1 MSNLYADSIGRENPS
16 VVWSLD
22 ENLST
27 VSSLDNINITF
38 AANLPTTFWGTP
50 ANEYGNGVDN
60 AYYLGSSSAANTLKA
75 SSSGMPLAYGSS
87 SIINLY
93 KNTNAPSFIFP
104 GFGFLNYDGKD
115 KNLTLEFWLRVFPET
130 HYPLRILGPIYSD
143 DGLYVNGPFLSLKVE
158 NQIKHHFV
166 GEWGRPMMIQIYYTA
181 LSAGLIL
188 NGEQVISILHDR
200 KNLQLVSKYDDN
212 GKDQDWIG
220 IYAYDNVTPVQIDC
234 LAIYPFQISEKNA
247 KLHFDKG
254 QAVEIKEIK
263 NTTYSDVPVM
273 IDYQSAKYA
282 NNYTYPGAGKWQS
295 GIINN
300 LDTTNGILSVPNY
313 SLPSIVFKDPDKTV
327 AEWNTAQQT
336 FTGQSNTTSLS
347 DGEILDNDVFFIMN
361 PMETDDEWNTDGYLH
376 FDKMNVLQ
384 DEVKAIYGVF
394 EVSVLPSS
402 EQTLFKIS
410 NANSESFQITISNN
424 DLTYKFVSGSS
435 EDVIYTAENVV
446 STSTKFNAGIDID
459 KLIQN
464 SSNNQL
470 RSFFQNKT
478 ALQLFVAGT
487 GSFTGTF
494 LGKIYK
500 VGFSNSANLNI
511 IPSANFVNG
520 IADSDSATFN
530 NHCASYTLVG
540 INTFNEFSLD
550 IAISGSWKDYIPA
563 KILAKQIS
571 SNVYDLD
578 FIQINIDYP
587 EISNVSNAIVRSYI
601 EFSSIVSSIVSDN
614 QTVKTTVAKSS
625 NYTIEPDADWLN
637 KLYEFVDNTILYLPT
652 GGYGSI
658 DDISIVTHVDFTIPG
673 IFRNPV
679 GIKKYQLSSQSLTD
693 STTPIPI
700 GTRYG
705 KDIYSYGSSGYNTK
719 NPYTIYKSSTP
730 YLYLNKN
737 SGIKLVGS
745 AIDGTRE
752 ISVPIN
758 KFKSSF
764 YKVCVIQASIFHEQ
778 LFGANDIDIF
788 KIYYYSDEAGDEGQK
803 IITVGLNPEEN
814 QITGEI
820 FVKQDNEIYP
830 HVVVYVDGVEDR
842 TVRYKEW
849 HTITLKFT
857 KNLSFSLGTNNKIAI
872 TGPFLLNNISDYQ
885 ISQAKENQN
894 FLLDNWQTISANNW
908 SYWQSGQPEED
919 TWRQVLFSSLIAIP
933 QLDAVSIYNA
943 YIGNNKITGQPGN
956 GDISIN
962 QRAASLYSGIRS
974 NRIVVKPL

>member
-1 MSNLYADSIGRENPS
+1 MSNLYADSISRDNPS
-16 VVWSLD
+16 VIWSLD
-22 ENLST
+22 ENLSA
-27 VSSLDNINITF
+27 VSSLANITS

-50 ANEYGNGVDN
+50 ANEYGNGIDN
-60 AYYLGSSSAANTLKA
+60 AYYLGESLDESTLAA

-93 KNTNAPSFIFP
+93 ENNGKPSFIFP

-115 KNLTLEFWLRVFPET
+115 KNLTLEFWLRVLPET

-166 GEWGRPMMIQIYYTA
+166 GEWGRPMLIQIYYTS

-188 NGEQVISILHDR
+188 NGQQVISILHDGT
-200 KNLQLVSKYDDN
+200 NLQLVAKYDDN

-234 LAIYPFQISEKNA
+234 LAIYPYQISERNA
-247 KLHFDKG
+247 KLHFVKG
-254 QAVEIKEIK
+254 QSVEINEIK

-361 PMETDDEWNTDGYLH
+361 PMETDDEWNTDGYLY
-376 FDKMNVLQ
+376 FNKMNVLQ

-394 EVSVLPSS
+394 EVFELPSS
-402 EQTLFKIS
+402 EQTLFKVS
-410 NANSESFQITISNN
+410 NANSESFQITINNN

-487 GSFTGTF
+487 GNFTGTF

-500 VGFSNSANLNI
+500 IGFSNSANLNI
-511 IPSANFVNG
+511 IPSADFVSG

-550 IAISGSWKDYIPA
+550 IAINGSWKDYIPA
-563 KILAKQIS
+563 KILAKKIS

-587 EISNVSNAIVRSYI
+587 EMLNVSNAIVRSYI

-673 IFRNPV
+673 IFKNPV
-679 GIKKYQLSSQSLTD
+679 GIKKYQLSSQSLKD

-745 AIDGTRE
+745 TIDGTRE

-758 KFKSSF
+758 QSKRNF
-764 YKVCVIQASIFHEQ
+764 YTVCVIQASIFHEQ
-778 LFGANDIDIF
+778 LFGESDIDIF
-788 KIYYYSDEAGDEGQK
+788 KIYYSANEGDK
-803 IITVGLNPEEN
+803 VITVGLNPEAN

-820 FVKQDNEIYP
+820 FVKQDGATYSN
-830 HVVVYVDGVEDR
+830 VVVYVDGIEDR

-857 KNLSFSLGTNNKIAI
+857 QNLRFNSATNNKIAI
-872 TGPFLLNNISDYQ
+872 TGPFLINNISDYQ
-885 ISQAKENQN
+885 INEAKINQN
-894 FLLDNWQTISANNW
+894 FLSDNWQTTSANDW
-908 SYWQSGQPEED
+908 SYWQSSQPEND
-919 TWRQVLFSSLIAIP
+919 DWRNVLSSSILLVP
-933 QLDAVSIYNA
+933 QLDALSIYNA
-943 YIGNNKITGQPGN
+943 YIGNNKITGKPGN
-956 GDISIN
+956 GDVSIN
-962 QRAASLYSGIRS
+962 QNTANLYSGIRS

>member
-1 MSNLYADSIGRENPS
+1 MSNLYADSISRDNPS
-16 VVWSLD
+16 VIWSLD

-27 VSSLDNINITF
+27 V
-38 AANLPTTFWGTP
+38 AALTNVAAEISIPTTFWGTP

-115 KNLTLEFWLRVFPET
+115 KNLTLEFWLRVLPET

-166 GEWGRPMMIQIYYTA
+166 GEWGRPMLIQIYYTS

-188 NGEQVISILHDR
+188 NGQQVISILHDGT
-200 KNLQLVSKYDDN
+200 NLQLVAKYNND

-234 LAIYPFQISEKNA
+234 LAIYPYQISERNA
-247 KLHFDKG
+247 KLHFVKG
-254 QAVEIKEIK
+254 QSVEINEIK

-273 IDYQSAKYA
+273 IDYQSAKYV

-300 LDTTNGILSVPNY
+300 LDTTNGILSVPSY
-313 SLPSIVFKDPDKTV
+313 SLPSIVFQDPDKTV
-327 AEWNTAQQT
+327 AEWNAAQRT

-361 PMETDDEWNTDGYLH
+361 PMETDDEWDTDGYLY
-376 FDKMNVLQ
+376 FNKMNVLQ
-384 DEVKAIYGVF
+384 DDVKAIYGVF
-394 EVSVLPSS
+394 QVFELPSS

-410 NANSESFQITISNN
+410 NANSESFQITIKND

-435 EDVIYTAENVV
+435 ENIIYTASNVI
-446 STSTKFNAGIDID
+446 STVTKFNAGIDID

-470 RSFFQNKT
+470 KSFFQNKT

-487 GSFTGTF
+487 GNFTGTF

-500 VGFSNSANLNI
+500 IGFSNSANLKI
-511 IPSANFVNG
+511 IPSADFVSG

-530 NHCASYTLVG
+530 THCASYTLVG

-578 FIQINIDYP
+578 FVQINIDYP

-614 QTVKTTVAKSS
+614 QTVKTAIAKSS
-625 NYTIEPDADWLN
+625 NYTIEPDANWLN

-658 DDISIVTHVDFTIPG
+658 DDLSIVTHVDFTIPG

-679 GIKKYQLSSQSLTD
+679 GIKKYQLSSQSLKD

-745 AIDGTRE
+745 SIDGTRE

-758 KFKSSF
+758 QSKRNF
-764 YKVCVIQASIFHEQ
+764 YTVCVIQASIFHEQ
-778 LFGANDIDIF
+778 LFGISNIDIF
-788 KIYYYSDEAGDEGQK
+788 KIHYSSDGGSDK
-803 IITVGLNPEEN
+803 VITVGLDPETDH
-814 QITGEI
+814 ITGEI
-820 FVKQDNEIYP
+820 FVKQDGATYSN
-830 HVVVYVDGVEDR
+830 VVVYVDGIEDR

-857 KNLSFSLGTNNKIAI
+857 QNLKFNSDITNKIAI
-872 TGPFLLNNISDYQ
+872 TGPFLVNNISDYQ
-885 ISQAKENQN
+885 INEAKINQN
-894 FLLDNWQTISANNW
+894 ILLDNWQTISGNNW
-908 SYWQSGQPEED
+908 SYWQSGQTGED
-919 TWRQVLFSSLIAIP
+919 TWLNALSSDVLALP
-933 QLDAVSIYNA
+933 QLDALSIYNA
-943 YIGNNKITGQPGN
+943 YIGNNKIAGQPGN

-962 QRAASLYSGIRS
+962 QKTANLYSGIRS